1 MKKFIVKNSVLL
13 VWLAI
18 FYFSAVAAVNDG
30 PPAGSSRSANGGL
43 KAALIDF
50 GYEVGYEVSVSGPD
64 GGRLIDF
71 ISASS
76 ASAKNKVHIAV
87 VNDASKL
94 YAGVHFSDKTETV
107 SETALAKNAVLAV
120 NGGYFAVIEEKI
132 YSVGKLCENFTAYPR
147 HIKHEQYPYFYIG
160 ADGIPGIAKAS
171 EFDKRVLKKDGA
183 VRAYIQSKPML
194 VYNSSIPASLKASRA
209 ASDSKNPR
217 TAIAITAD
225 KKIICAVVEGRQE
238 FVEGMSQ
245 TALAGLL
252 IKLGAVK
259 AVNLD
264 GGGSSTIVVNGSVMN
279 RPSGGLSPFTLP
291 GVQRPVHSIVFFSLK
306 K

>member
-1 MKKFIVKNSVLL
+1 MSVK
-13 VWLAI
+13 
-18 FYFSAVAAVNDG
+18 
-30 PPAGSSRSANGGL
+30 
-43 KAALIDF
+43 
-50 GYEVGYEVSVSGPD
+50 GPD
-64 GGRLIDF
+64 GGLIDF

-76 ASAKNKVHIAV
+76 ASAKNRVHIAV
-87 VNDASKL
+87 VNDASKF
-94 YAGVHFSDKTETV
+94 YAGVYFGDKTETV
-107 SETALAKNAVLAV
+107 SEAARAKNAIVAV
-120 NGGYFAVIEEKI
+120 NGGYFAVIDEKI
-132 YSVGKLCENFTAYPR
+132 YSVGKLCENFTVYPR

-171 EFDKRVLKKDGA
+171 EFDKRVLKKGGA
-183 VRAYIQSKPML
+183 ARAYIQTKPML
-194 VYNSSIPASLKASRA
+194 VYNSSIPSSLKASRA

-238 FVEGMSQ
+238 FIEGMSQ

-264 GGGSSTIVVNGSVMN
+264 GGGSSTIFLNGSVMN

-291 GVQRPVHSIVFFSLK
+291 GVQRPVQIFTESNYLIINNFNIFFFQIFSYFK
-306 K
+306 QF